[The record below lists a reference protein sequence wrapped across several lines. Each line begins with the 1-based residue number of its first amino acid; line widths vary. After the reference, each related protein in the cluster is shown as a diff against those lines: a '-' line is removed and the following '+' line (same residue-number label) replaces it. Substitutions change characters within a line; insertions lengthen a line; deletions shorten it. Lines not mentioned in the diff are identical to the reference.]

1 MWVFLSRMLCQCG
14 LDVSAKDLDGWTP
27 LHAAAHWGQGDAC
40 CILAEQL
47 CNMEARSSAVRPGAK
62 ASPLPHAPLLTSLLL
77 LLVCNTMF
85 VGSDPV

>member
-1 MWVFLSRMLCQCG
+1 MLCQCG

-40 CILAEQL
+40 CVLAEQL
-47 CNMEARSSAVRPGAK
+47 CNMEARSNAVRRSNAFD
-62 ASPLPHAPLLTSLLL
+62 LTFDHAFDHLTCYTCP
-77 LLVCNTMF
+77 VPTV